1 MQRWQC
7 CSVKDDGHDKK
18 ISTLA
23 QILEIVRT
31 VLVIGSSGRV
41 RLFADIDFKN
51 QNVVIRDMHAVSLK
65 FGGGSSRD
73 PLPFEEALS
82 KTMQAFSSREG
93 FDGVTFQET
102 TLFLEQIVL
111 PDQESFWCEAGLF
124 RTLRQLRE
132 EEREWE
138 MEEEIAISRRRVG
151 FWGWTCNDYQFRGRG
166 EQQCWWIRP
175 ASLSRD
181 EHKTKLCQVEAIR
194 AGGRKDNAGSD
205 TS

>member
-1 MQRWQC
+1 MGGC
-7 CSVKDDGHDKK
+7 KL
-18 ISTLA
+18 I
-23 QILEIVRT
+23 
-31 VLVIGSSGRV
+31 
-41 RLFADIDFKN
+41 ADIDFEN

-93 FDGVTFQET
+93 LDRVTFQET

-111 PDQESFWCEAGLF
+111 PDRENFWCEAGLF

-138 MEEEIAISRRRVG
+138 REEQIAISRRRVG
-151 FWGWTCNDYQFRGRG
+151 FWG
-166 EQQCWWIRP
+166 
-175 ASLSRD
+175 
-181 EHKTKLCQVEAIR
+181 
-194 AGGRKDNAGSD
+194 
-205 TS
+205 